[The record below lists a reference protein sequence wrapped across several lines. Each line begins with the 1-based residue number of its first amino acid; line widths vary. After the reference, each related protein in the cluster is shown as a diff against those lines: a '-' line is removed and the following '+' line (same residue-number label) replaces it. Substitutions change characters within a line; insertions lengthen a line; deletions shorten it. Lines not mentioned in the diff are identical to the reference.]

1 MRYEDDPPLLPESLA
16 CVSGALA
23 DAGGIVPGDP
33 IRYGDAVRLIVAERD
48 YYADV
53 AFYSCGTM
61 LRPESTRTAFGIALA
76 WQDAHRRKRD
86 HDAAVAD
93 MNNAPDRLGP
103 TMLDAGLIS
112 LAYRIYPWDC
122 KPHA

>member
-1 MRYEDDPPLLPESLA
+1 MRYEDEPPLLRESLA
-16 CVSGALA
+16 RVSGALA

-33 IRYGDAVRLIVAERD
+33 IRYGDAVRLLVAERD

-61 LRPESTRTAFGIALA
+61 LRPEATRIAFGIASA
-76 WQDAHRRKRD
+76 WQDARRRKRD
-86 HDAAVAD
+86 RDAMVAD
-93 MNNAPDRLGP
+93 MNNALDRLVP
-103 TMLDAGLIS
+103 TMLDTGFIGL
-112 LAYRIYPWDC
+112 YRTFPRDC